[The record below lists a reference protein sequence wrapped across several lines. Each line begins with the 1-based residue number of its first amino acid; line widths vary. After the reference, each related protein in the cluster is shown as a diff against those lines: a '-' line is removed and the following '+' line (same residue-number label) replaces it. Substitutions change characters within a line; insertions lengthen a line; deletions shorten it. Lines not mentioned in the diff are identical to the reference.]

1 MICLWYGELRGAW
14 TAFGEGNS
22 YGEGLGAAVEGVW
35 GVWGDGGWVL
45 YYTEV
50 LLIVI
55 PNFWDSPMIV

>member
-1 MICLWYGELRGAW
+1 MPVVWRVTGRLDCLWGGEL
-14 TAFGEGNS
+14 
-22 YGEGLGAAVEGVW
+22 LW
-35 GVWGDGGWVL
+35 GGPWGGCGGCVGDGGWVL